1 MSGISDKVKPELLK
15 THELLLAIA
24 AAALMLL
31 PLVITVSDALNSFI
45 SQFQGSTLLQNLVA
59 PIEARMIAVVLQHLF
74 GIPTVIS
81 GSTLVMMGQPSLKI
95 YVSWICVGWQSAVL
109 YAATVLVGLRGPYTT
124 KSKLLVLFAGIEGT
138 FLINLLRETSVIL
151 VNMYVGELAAILYH
165 DYGGT
170 IILITWLVLFWYL
183 VYAFV
188 LRHK

>member
-31 PLVITVSDALNSFI
+31 PFVISVSDAVNSFI

-59 PIEARMIAVVLQHLF
+59 PMEARMIAVVLQHLF

-81 GSTLVMMGQPSLKI
+81 GSTLIMMGQPSLKV

>member
-1 MSGISDKVKPELLK
+1 MSGISDKVKPELLR

-24 AAALMLL
+24 ATALLLL
-31 PLVITVSDALNSFI
+31 PLVITVSDAVNSFI
-45 SQFQGSTLLQNLVA
+45 AQFEESTLLQNLVA

-74 GIPTVIS
+74 GIQTVIS
-81 GSTLVMMGQPSLKI
+81 GSTLIMMGQPSLKV

>member
-1 MSGISDKVKPELLK
+1 VSGISDKVKPELLK
-15 THELLLAIA
+15 THELLLAVA
-24 AAALMLL
+24 AAALMVL
-31 PLVITVSDALNSFI
+31 PLVITVSDTVNSFI
-45 SQFQGSTLLQNLVA
+45 AQFQGSTLLQNLVA
-59 PIEARMIAVVLQHLF
+59 PMEARMIAVVLQRLF

-81 GSTLVMMGQPSLKI
+81 GSTLIMMGQTSLKV

-109 YAATVLVGLRGPYTT
+109 YAATMFVGLRGPYTT

-170 IILITWLVLFWYL
+170 IILITWLVLFWHL
-183 VYAFV
+183 AYAFV

>member
-1 MSGISDKVKPELLK
+1 VSGISDKVKPELLK

-31 PLVITVSDALNSFI
+31 PFVISVSDAVNSFI

-59 PIEARMIAVVLQHLF
+59 PMEARMIAVVLQHLF

-81 GSTLVMMGQPSLKI
+81 GSTLIMMGQPSLKV

-151 VNMYVGELAAILYH
+151 VNMYLGELAAILYH

-188 LRHK
+188 LRQK

>member
-1 MSGISDKVKPELLK
+1 MSGISDKVKPELLR

-24 AAALMLL
+24 ATALLLL
-31 PLVITVSDALNSFI
+31 PLVITVSDAVNSFI

-59 PIEARMIAVVLQHLF
+59 PMEARMIAVVLQHLF

-81 GSTLVMMGQPSLKI
+81 GSTLIMMGQPSLKV

>member
-24 AAALMLL
+24 ATALLLL
-31 PLVITVSDALNSFI
+31 PLVVTVSDAVNSFI

-59 PIEARMIAVVLQHLF
+59 PMEARMIAVVLQHLF

-81 GSTLVMMGQPSLKI
+81 GSTLIMMGQPSLKV